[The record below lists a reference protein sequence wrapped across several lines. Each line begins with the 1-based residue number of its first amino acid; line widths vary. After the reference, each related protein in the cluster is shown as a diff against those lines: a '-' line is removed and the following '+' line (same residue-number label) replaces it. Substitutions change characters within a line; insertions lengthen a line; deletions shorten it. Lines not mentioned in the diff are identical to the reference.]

1 MVGSDRWAVEVGAVL
16 NYYVRAGLS
25 AHLSSSCTELLRK
38 RPDDATLQFWRCY
51 ALVMEDSYSEALRE
65 LSLLQGKR
73 EVELCV
79 LLAMVHAHRSARIID
94 EEAVAVLE
102 TRIVDAEARA
112 SEPGLVEA
120 ATLLWHLGSY
130 QRSMSMAEKVL
141 RTQPNSVGA
150 KCLLAWVSITPNED
164 NENVDGGPVDAYA
177 AQAIETF
184 SELAG
189 PSCTGKRSLESLM
202 GMVRAYE
209 LTCQY
214 EAAFEV
220 ITRISTDYAWFLP
233 ALVVKARILMQLRDW
248 DSVLETVQHLLA
260 QDDGN
265 VEALEILMVYTLT
278 QESGIR
284 QARNCVDKL
293 AASVSSREPRNA
305 PLCYRLGQTAARLA
319 AGDVSILK
327 ASLKMIG
334 RARELVPHRADFATE
349 QGHQMLQ
356 LGDVKRA
363 GDLFHEAQSIDE
375 LNMGGVYG
383 SIEYLIREGKLDDA
397 KEQLEFLKEMI
408 IGDEKPA
415 KLMYFSGIVAS
426 RELGSLRNTFGTSTA
441 DSAAAAKLVLDDFTE
456 SFEDHMMHL
465 EKVGAKALASFTE
478 YATEMD
484 VPFLLDLTRE
494 CLMFCSGTP
503 RATTETSNPAILKAK
518 EVLEVVT
525 STCPGTLAAQ
535 ILHAKASFYDGD
547 SESAIRVAAACI
559 EHEPSYVDAYIM
571 LAQVYIHQGKV
582 RMAEQII
589 EQAMGYN
596 FVVKE
601 SPQYYIVRAMVLQGE
616 SNLEEALKM
625 LEMAMTLPCVKAAKL
640 TGAAGPRE
648 KKNNSTRMPSFI
660 HDISRSDM
668 ATLYLLLAKI
678 HQDLGQMHEAV
689 KVIEDASSEFR
700 GTSEETRVVLANC
713 DLVLARGDTTEALET
728 LGAIPADSPHFVQA
742 KSAMAQVYL
751 KYNNDK
757 AMFAKCYEE
766 LVQQHPTV
774 QSYCTL
780 GDALL
785 QIQEPDKAIVAF
797 EAAYRLEPN
806 DASLA
811 SRLGKALIATH
822 DYTRAVNYYVVAME
836 NSEGTGIHLQI
847 ELAELYVKIKKFDEA
862 SRTVDAILRTFRA
875 GGGDIPETIS
885 NVRALLLLASI
896 HDNDENAKAANK
908 ARTEAKELQLSLLQR
923 TQHEQPEELERQRR
937 LAADICFMLGS
948 DANTARKYEE
958 SISLFHEGLELCE
971 SHTKSMLS
979 LSKIHLLRN
988 EMAEA
993 QNQCTS
999 ILRYDPDNEEATIM
1013 LAELMFQKEMYETSI
1028 YHYEQ
1033 LLERKPAHYRALSKL
1048 IQLMRRA
1055 GRLEEVPQK
1064 LAHAERAAA
1073 RAAASPG
1080 LHFCRGL
1087 YLRYCNNPREALK
1100 EFNSVRNSGEWGVE
1114 ATFQMVEIYINPDNE
1129 SMGGLASADRDVAR
1143 ESSDAAMQLLDDV
1156 RNRKQHS
1163 ARLAVLEAYAM
1174 MASGEKAELDQALQI
1189 LLGLAQSD
1197 SESVPVLLALASA
1210 YTILKQVPKARN
1222 QLKRVAK
1229 MAYNVDEADEFEKS
1243 WLMLAE
1249 VHIQAGKFDLA
1260 HEMCVRCIKYNKSCA
1275 RAWEHMGA
1283 IMEREQSYA
1292 NAAENYENAWKHD
1305 NEAVS
1310 RVGYKLA
1317 FNLLKCKD
1325 YVRAIDV
1332 CHKVLAVDNEY
1343 PKIRQ
1348 EVLEKAW
1355 QGLRP

>member
-1 MVGSDRWAVEVGAVL
+1 MVGPERWALEVGAVL
-16 NYYVRAGLS
+16 NYYIRAGLS

-38 RPDDATLQFWRCY
+38 RPDDAMLQFWRCY
-51 ALVMEDSYSEALRE
+51 ALVMENSYSEALRE

-177 AQAIETF
+177 AQAVDTF

-189 PSCTGKRSLESLM
+189 PSSTGKRSLESLM
-202 GMVRAYE
+202 GIVHSYE
-209 LTCQY
+209 LTRQFD
-214 EAAFEV
+214 AAFEV

-233 ALVVKARILMQLRDW
+233 ALVVKARLLMQLRDW
-248 DSVLETVQHLLA
+248 DSVLETVQHVLA
-260 QDDGN
+260 QDEGN

-278 QESGIR
+278 QESSIR
-284 QARNCVDKL
+284 QARSSVDKL
-293 AASVSSREPRNA
+293 AAAVSSREPRNA
-305 PLCYRLGQTAARLA
+305 PLYYRLGQTAARLA
-319 AGDVSILK
+319 AGDASILK
-327 ASLKMIG
+327 TSLKMLG
-334 RARELVPHRADFATE
+334 RARDLVPHRADLATE

-383 SIEYLIREGKLDDA
+383 SIEYLICEGKLDDA
-397 KEQLEFLKEMI
+397 KEQLEFLKEMV

-415 KLMYFSGIVAS
+415 KLMYFSGVVAS
-426 RELGSLRNTFGTSTA
+426 RELGSLRSSSTA
-441 DSAAAAKLVLDDFTE
+441 DAATAAKLVLDDFTE
-456 SFEDHMMHL
+456 SFEDHMVHL
-465 EKVGAKALASFTE
+465 EKISARALTSFTA
-478 YATEMD
+478 YATELD
-484 VPFLLDLTRE
+484 VPFLLDLSRE

-503 RATTETSNPAILKAK
+503 RAATEAPIPAVLKAK
-518 EVLEVVT
+518 EVLDVVT

-535 ILHAKASFYDGD
+535 LLHAKASFYDGD
-547 SESAIRVAAACI
+547 HESAIRVAAACI

-582 RMAEQII
+582 RMAEQTI
-589 EQAMGYN
+589 EQAMGHN

-601 SPQYYIVRAMVLQGE
+601 SPVYYIVRAMVLQGD

-640 TGAAGPRE
+640 AGAAGPRE
-648 KKNNSTRMPSFI
+648 KKKSDMQTHSFL

-668 ATLYLLLAKI
+668 VTLYLLLAKI
-678 HQDLGQMHEAV
+678 HQELGQMHEAV
-689 KVIEDASSEFR
+689 KVIEDASSEFA
-700 GTSEETRVVLANC
+700 GSSEETRVVLANC
-713 DLVLARGDTTEALET
+713 DLVLARGDTAEALET
-728 LGAIPADSPHFVQA
+728 LGAIPAGSPHFVQA

-751 KYNNDK
+751 KHNNDK

-785 QIQEPDKAIVAF
+785 QIQEPDKAIAAF
-797 EAAYRLEPN
+797 ESAYRLEPN

-836 NSEGTGIHLQI
+836 NSEDTGIHLQI

-862 SRTVDAILRTFRA
+862 SRTVDNILRRFRA
-875 GGGDIPETIS
+875 GGDISETIS

-896 HDNDENAKAANK
+896 HDNDGNGKGANE
-908 ARTEAKELQLSLLQR
+908 ARAEAKELQLSLLQKI
-923 TQHEQPEELERQRR
+923 QHEQPEELEKQRR

-948 DANTARKYEE
+948 EANAVRKYEE
-958 SISLFHEGLELCE
+958 SINLFHEGLELCE

-988 EMAEA
+988 EIAEA

-1064 LAHAERAAA
+1064 LTHAERAAA

-1087 YLRYCNNPREALK
+1087 YLRYRNDPREALK

-1129 SMGGLASADRDVAR
+1129 SIGGLASADRDVAR

-1163 ARLAVLEAYAM
+1163 ARFAVLEAYAM
-1174 MASGEKAELDQALQI
+1174 MASGEKAELEQALQI

-1332 CHKVLAVDNEY
+1332 CHKVLAVDSEY

-1355 QGLRP
+1355 AGLRP